1 MRQILNKEIGTACI
15 LLLLAGSAWFYTN
28 SIPAKA
34 AMFPRIVIGMIAFLA
49 TVYLVRELLSR
60 RIEDTTTALLSN
72 PRRFAVGLVLIV
84 AYITIFPLIGYFTTT
99 FIFIQVFVAAM
110 GMRRFRM
117 AFLSSAIFSLGT
129 YVLFVI
135 LLNRSLPDEII
146 IRLIVGF

>member
-1 MRQILNKEIGTACI
+1 
-15 LLLLAGSAWFYTN
+15 
-28 SIPAKA
+28 
-34 AMFPRIVIGMIAFLA
+34 MIAFLA